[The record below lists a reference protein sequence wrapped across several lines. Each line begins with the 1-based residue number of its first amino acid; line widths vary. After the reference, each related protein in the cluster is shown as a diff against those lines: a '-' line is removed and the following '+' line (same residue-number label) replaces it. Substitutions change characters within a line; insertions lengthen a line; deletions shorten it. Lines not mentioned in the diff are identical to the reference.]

1 MKLAGAG
8 CPSLWPAIAAYWI
21 KVNGLNSSTGAL
33 EAWMK
38 PTMTDLFPNWNRR
51 DFLQGLGATATGM
64 ALSSCTANAN
74 RAPRGLSKTAQEIEP
89 VVDPKTLEKPN
100 LTVGYVPVNDC
111 APFAIAWE
119 KGFFRKYGLNVKLVR
134 EASWAT
140 SRDGIIFG
148 RTDAAP
154 VVSGA
159 VTNARVGA
167 EGARHAPLCAAMTI
181 HRHGNAMT
189 MNRAMW
195 EAGLRPWREYNGDLE
210 TFGRDFRRYFDN
222 LPASQRVWAVVLSS
236 SIYEYFVRYLSAAAG
251 VDPLK
256 EFRVIIIPP
265 PQMVTNVRIGAMQAY
280 MVAEPWNTRAI
291 AGNEGVGFTF
301 AQGKEIWLG
310 HPDRLLG
317 VMESFINENPKT
329 YRSLVKAMIEACQY
343 CGAPENREEVAK
355 IITGRSYTAA
365 KPKKCKAPVVINE
378 DNIRSVPPCVT
389 KFTGPAIVGNYNYGG
404 FDGKDRTVKA
414 ADTTIFFDI
423 PAEIPQVPGAHSTFL
438 WRSGSI
444 WLMTQAARWGQ
455 IAEIPKNAEELA
467 KKSWR
472 TDLYREIAAELGI
485 ESPKED
491 YKVEP
496 PEVFID
502 KKGFDPSDPVGYLNS
517 FEIRANRPT
526 RFYLS

>member
-1 MKLAGAG
+1 M
-8 CPSLWPAIAAYWI
+8 SDS
-21 KVNGLNSSTGAL
+21 N
-33 EAWMK
+33 
-38 PTMTDLFPNWNRR
+38 NWTRR
-51 DFLQGLGATATGM
+51 RFIEGMGATAAGI
-64 ALSSCTANAN
+64 ALSSCAMSSDRSAKGLTAEA
-74 RAPRGLSKTAQEIEP
+74 AAVEP
-89 VVDPKTLEKPN
+89 VVDPLTLEKPN

-111 APFAIAWE
+111 APFAIAWS
-119 KGFFRKYGLNVKLVR
+119 KGFFRKYGLNVKLNR

-159 VTNARVGA
+159 VTNARIGA

-195 EAGLRPWREYNGDLE
+195 EAGLRPWQEYNGDLE
-210 TFGRDFRRYFDN
+210 AFGRDFRNYFN
-222 LPASQRVWAVVLSS
+222 NHPPEQRVWAVVLSS
-236 SIYEYFVRYLSAAAG
+236 AIYEYFIRYLSAAAG

-265 PQMVTNVRIGAMQAY
+265 PQMVTNVRIGATQAY

-291 AGNEGVGFTF
+291 TGNEGVGFTF
-301 AQGKEIWLG
+301 AQGKEIWRG

-317 VMESFINENPKT
+317 VMQSFIDNYPKT

-343 CGAPENREEVAK
+343 CSKPENREEVAK
-355 IITGRSYTAA
+355 LISERSFTAA
-365 KPKKCKAPVVINE
+365 KPKLTEA
-378 DNIRSVPPCVT
+378 
-389 KFTGPAIVGNYNYGG
+389 AIVGEYNYGG
-404 FDGKDRTVKA
+404 FDGQKRIA
-414 ADTTIFFDI
+414 NALDTTIFFDI
-423 PAEIPQVPGAHSTFL
+423 PKNIPEPPGAHSTFL
-438 WRSGSI
+438 WRSHSI
-444 WLMTQAARWGQ
+444 WLMTQATRWGQ
-455 IAEIPKNAEELA
+455 IKQFPKNAEELA
-467 KKSWR
+467 KKGWQ
-472 TDLYREIAAELGI
+472 TDLYREIAAEMGI

-502 KKGFDPSDPVGYLNS
+502 NKGFDPSDPVGYLNS
-517 FEIRANRPT
+517 FEIRANRPQN
-526 RFYLS
+526 FFMS